1 MNDTVQPNR
10 LPAGGA
16 IEGLVDRNRPLAFTF
31 DGKPYSGYAGD
42 TLASAL
48 IAAGVKLI
56 GRSFKYHRPRGI
68 FSAGPE
74 EPNALIAL
82 RGGARREPNTRAT
95 TIELYDG
102 LEAASQNRWPSLA
115 FDILAIN
122 QIASPLFVGG
132 FYYKTFMWP
141 ASFWEKVYEPLIRRA
156 AGLGRASE
164 SPDPDHYEKA
174 YAFCDVLVVGA
185 GPAGLAAAL
194 AAGRSGARVI
204 LCEDDAQLGGRL
216 LSERQTIDDAPA
228 HLFAAAAGGELR
240 NLPNV
245 CVMSRTQVFGAY
257 DSEVYGALERVAD
270 HVTAPA
276 AGVPRQRFWHIAAKR
291 CVNAMGATERPIVFG
306 GNDRPG
312 VMLASAVRTYVNRF
326 GVLPGRKAVVFTTND
341 DGWRT
346 AADLVAAGAQ
356 IEAIVD
362 PRTAVDENLTKAATA
377 AGARLLL
384 GGHIVDV
391 AGGARGVTSAT
402 VSVGG
407 KSQALTA
414 DLIAV
419 SGGWNP
425 QVALT
430 THRGGKPRWSDVLST
445 FVPGDLPDGMTVAG
459 AANGDFAL
467 AESLRKGSE
476 AGAAAAA
483 ACGFSAAPAPQP
495 RAEDEPVAVAPLWH
509 VAESRN
515 KAFVDLQNDVTAHD
529 ITLAH
534 AEGFRSIEHLKRY
547 TTLGMATDQ
556 GKTSNLNGHAMMAAL
571 TGQAMNE
578 LGTILSRPP
587 HQPVAIGAFAGHHR
601 GRHFRPTRH
610 TAGHAWA
617 IENGAVMVEAGPW
630 LRPQYFPRSEEKDW
644 LTTVVRE
651 VRTVRSVVGVC
662 DVSTLGRIDIRGR
675 DAASFLDRVYVNT
688 FSTLPVGKARYGV
701 MLREDGFV
709 MDDGTTSRFAED
721 HYVMSTTTAN
731 AAKIMQNLEFCHQ
744 ALWPELDVGMVSVTE
759 QWSQYAVAGPKA
771 RELLTQLYG
780 PDVDLSNE
788 ALPYMGCREIPLRGI
803 ATRLFRISFS
813 GELAYELAV
822 PARYGAAVLEALMTL
837 CSALGGCPYGTEA
850 QSVMRIEKGHV
861 AGNELNGQ
869 TVARDLGLGRMM
881 STKKDYIGR
890 VMAGRPALMAPD
902 RPTLV
907 GIRPVEKG
915 RSLTAGAH
923 ILPGGAA
930 AVAAND
936 QGYVT
941 SVAYSPTC
949 EGWIGLALVVNG
961 PARHGERVRAFDAMR
976 NNDQD
981 VVICSP
987 VFVDSEGVRLRG

>member
-1 MNDTVQPNR
+1 MTDAAQPNR

-16 IEGLVDRNRPLAFTF
+16 IQGLIDRDRLLAFTF
-31 DGKPYSGYAGD
+31 DGKVYAGHAGD

-74 EPNALIAL
+74 EPNALVEL
-82 RGGARREPNTRAT
+82 RTGARREPNTRAT

-115 FDILAIN
+115 FDILAVN

-164 SPDPDHYEKA
+164 YPDPDRYEKA
-174 YAFCDVLVVGA
+174 YAFCDVLVIGS

-204 LCEDDAQLGGRL
+204 LCEDDARLGGRL
-216 LSERQTIDDAPA
+216 LGERQTIDDAPA
-228 HLFAAAAGGELR
+228 HLFAAAASDELGS
-240 NLPNV
+240 LPDV

-257 DSEVYGALERVAD
+257 DDGVYGALERVAD
-270 HVTAPA
+270 HMTAPA
-276 AGVPRQRFWHIAAKR
+276 AGVPRQRLWRIAAKR

-312 VMLASAVRTYVNRF
+312 VMLASAVRTYLNRF
-326 GVLPGRKAVVFTTND
+326 GVLPGRKPVVFTTND
-341 DGWRT
+341 DGWKT
-346 AADLVAAGAQ
+346 VADLAAAGAQ
-356 IEAIVD
+356 VEAVVD
-362 PRTAVDENLTKAATA
+362 PRASVDETLTKAAAA
-377 AGARLLL
+377 AGARVLL
-384 GGHIVDV
+384 GGRIVDV
-391 AGGARGVTSAT
+391 AGDARGVTSAV
-402 VSVGG
+402 VSAGG
-407 KSQALTA
+407 KRQVFAA
-414 DLIAV
+414 DLVAV

-430 THRGGKPRWSDVLST
+430 THRGGKPRWSEALST
-445 FVPGDLPDGMTVAG
+445 FVPGDLPDGMAVTG
-459 AANGDFAL
+459 AANGDFGL
-467 AESLRKGSE
+467 AESLRGGSA

-483 ACGFSAAPAPQP
+483 ACGFSATPAPQP
-495 RAEDEPVAVAPLWH
+495 RAEDEPAAVVPLWH
-509 VAESRN
+509 VDGGRY
-515 KAFVDLQNDVTAHD
+515 KAFVDLQNDVTAGD
-529 ITLAH
+529 IALAH

-571 TGQAMNE
+571 TGQAMSDV
-578 LGTILSRPP
+578 GTTLSRPP

-610 TAGHAWA
+610 VPGHAWA

-630 LRPQYFPRSEEKDW
+630 LRPQYFPRPGEKDW
-644 LTTVVRE
+644 LASVVRE
-651 VRTVRSVVGVC
+651 VRTVRSSVGVC

-675 DAASFLDRVYVNT
+675 DAATFLDRVYINT

-709 MDDGTTSRFAED
+709 MDDGTTSRFGDD

-731 AAKIMQNLEFCHQ
+731 AAKVMQHLEFCHQ
-744 ALWPELDVGMVSVTE
+744 ALWPELDVAMVSVTE

-771 RELLTQLYG
+771 RELLAQLYG
-780 PDVDLSNE
+780 SDVDLSND
-788 ALPYMGCREIPLRGI
+788 ALPYMGCREISLRGI
-803 ATRLFRISFS
+803 TTRLFRISFS
-813 GELAYELAV
+813 GELAYELAA
-822 PARYGAAVLEALMTL
+822 PARHGAAVLEDLMALCDTF
-837 CSALGGCPYGTEA
+837 GGCPYGTEA

-890 VMAGRPALMAPD
+890 VMADRPALVAPD

-915 RSLTAGAH
+915 RRLTAGAH

-930 AVAAND
+930 AVAASD

-941 SVAYSPTC
+941 SVAYSPAL

-961 PARHGERVRAFDAMR
+961 PTRHGERVRAYDAVR

-981 VVICSP
+981 VTICAP
-987 VFVDSEGVRLRG
+987 VFVDPEGVRLRG

>member
-1 MNDTVQPNR
+1 
-10 LPAGGA
+10 
-16 IEGLVDRNRPLAFTF
+16 
-31 DGKPYSGYAGD
+31 
-42 TLASAL
+42 
-48 IAAGVKLI
+48 
-56 GRSFKYHRPRGI
+56 
-68 FSAGPE
+68 
-74 EPNALIAL
+74 
-82 RGGARREPNTRAT
+82 
-95 TIELYDG
+95 
-102 LEAASQNRWPSLA
+102 
-115 FDILAIN
+115 
-122 QIASPLFVGG
+122 
-132 FYYKTFMWP
+132 
-141 ASFWEKVYEPLIRRA
+141 
-156 AGLGRASE
+156 
-164 SPDPDHYEKA
+164 
-174 YAFCDVLVVGA
+174 
-185 GPAGLAAAL
+185 
-194 AAGRSGARVI
+194 
-204 LCEDDAQLGGRL
+204 
-216 LSERQTIDDAPA
+216 
-228 HLFAAAAGGELR
+228 
-240 NLPNV
+240 
-245 CVMSRTQVFGAY
+245 
-257 DSEVYGALERVAD
+257 
-270 HVTAPA
+270 
-276 AGVPRQRFWHIAAKR
+276 
-291 CVNAMGATERPIVFG
+291 MGATERPIVFG
-306 GNDRPG
+306 GNDKPG
-312 VMLASAVRTYVNRF
+312 VMLASAVRTYLNRF

-346 AADLVAAGAQ
+346 AVDLAAAGAQ
-356 IEAIVD
+356 VEAVVD
-362 PRTAVDENLTKAATA
+362 PRASVDENLTKAAAA
-377 AGARLLL
+377 AGVRVLL
-384 GGHIVDV
+384 GGYIVDV
-391 AGGARGVTSAT
+391 TGGARGVTSAN
-402 VSVGG
+402 VSVAG
-407 KSQALTA
+407 KRQTLTA
-414 DLIAV
+414 DLVAV

-430 THRGGKPRWSDVLST
+430 THRGGRPRWSDALST
-445 FVPGDLPDGMTVAG
+445 FVPGDLQDGMTVAG
-459 AANGDFAL
+459 AANGDLGL

-495 RAEDEPVAVAPLWH
+495 RAEDEPAAVAPLWH
-509 VAESRN
+509 VAGSRH
-515 KAFVDLQNDVTAHD
+515 KAFVDLQNDVTADD

-571 TGQAMNE
+571 TGQAMSDV
-578 LGTILSRPP
+578 GTILSRPP

-601 GRHFRPTRH
+601 DRHFRPTRH

-617 IENGAVMVEAGPW
+617 LENGAVMVEAGPW
-630 LRPQYFPRSEEKDW
+630 LRPQYFPRSGEKDW

-662 DVSTLGRIDIRGR
+662 DVSTLGRIDIQGR
-675 DAASFLDRVYVNT
+675 DAAAFLDRVYVNT

-731 AAKIMQNLEFCHQ
+731 AAKIMQHLEFCHQ
-744 ALWPELDVGMVSVTE
+744 VLWPELDVGMVSVTE

-780 PDVDLSNE
+780 PDVDLSND

-803 ATRLFRISFS
+803 TTRLFRISFS
-813 GELAYELAV
+813 GELAYELAA
-822 PARYGAAVLEALMTL
+822 PARYGAAVLKALMAL
-837 CSALGGCPYGTEA
+837 CGALGGCPYGTEA

-890 VMAGRPALMAPD
+890 VMAGRPALVAPD
-902 RPTLV
+902 RPALV

-915 RSLTAGAH
+915 RRLTAGAH

-987 VFVDSEGVRLRG
+987 VFVDPEGVRLRG